1 MRRKGIIFCLIIL
14 MILSIINNYYG
25 SNNLFIKELIWYII
39 GFILIMVI
47 NKINI
52 NFILKYSFY
61 LYLLGNILLLL
72 ALIIGKSVNG
82 ARGWISLGMFSFQ
95 PSEFMK
101 VFLIFYLRYFTL
113 KYNFNDYKYIL
124 FSLVIILIH
133 SILTFLE
140 PDTGA
145 VIIYFIIWI
154 TYLGINRVNKW
165 YFIVG
170 GLTLLVL
177 IIGFL
182 LLYYKYQSVFIKIF
196 GTSFFYRMDRITNF
210 FNSDGY
216 QIKQA
221 LTSISNSGVWGIKR
235 RVYFPEESTDF
246 ALTLFIANF
255 GIFGLIV
262 LLMVYSLL
270 FYNLI
275 NINGDIYLIK
285 PLIWI
290 LLFQYSINILM
301 NVGLFPIIGLPLPFI
316 SYGGSSLISY
326 MILLGFILKDKHDT
340 YL

>member
-1 MRRKGIIFCLIIL
+1 MRRKGIIFGLIIL
-14 MILSIINNYYG
+14 MILSLVNNYYG
-25 SNNLFIKELIWYII
+25 SNSLFIKELIWYVI
-39 GFILIMVI
+39 GFSLIIVI

-52 NFILKYSFY
+52 NIIFRYSFY
-61 LYLLGNILLLL
+61 LYLLGNVLLLL
-72 ALIIGKSVNG
+72 ALLIGKSING
-82 ARGWISLGMFSFQ
+82 ARGWISFGMISFQ

-101 VFLIFYLRYFTL
+101 VFLIIYLRYFTL
-113 KYNFNDYKYIL
+113 KYNFNDFKYIL
-124 FSLVIILIH
+124 FSLIIVLIP
-133 SILTFLE
+133 SLLTFLE

-154 TYLGINRVNKW
+154 TFLGIKRVNKW

-170 GLTLLVL
+170 GLTLLIL

-182 LLYYKYQSVFIKIF
+182 LLYYKFESIFIKIF
-196 GTSFFYRMDRITNF
+196 GTNFFYRMDRITNF

-221 LTSISNSGVWGIKR
+221 LTSISNSGFRGIKK

-326 MILLGFILKDKHDT
+326 MILLGFILKDKHDA